1 MVVRNRVLSHIADQ
15 ELKRTKNWLSNGNRS
30 NEPGTMRV
38 GAPLKIKTQ
47 VLQNVLQMLFRM
59 SLFSQCLENH
69 KTDPVGLKNSILKG
83 NVEKKPKTHTVPKT
97 EKFLEKERKDT
108 LNYDFKL

>member
-69 KTDPVGLKNSILKG
+69 ENGPCGPKKLNFKRKRR
-83 NVEKKPKTHTVPKT
+83 KKPKTHTMPKT